1 MNEEEYQN
9 EEEENPQD
17 YEEYDQPKEG
27 YQQPQQSQQPPQ
39 QQQPQQP
46 PQQTQQQYAPY
57 QHPQQYQQ
65 RSLTETLSSDSMLMW
80 GVLIGVILLVIGV
93 ILNGSMFFVDSNNT
107 VQSLMGLSLIFLQ
120 LGGVLFVLFL
130 SMAAIFKEEL
140 SKYIKFG
147 LLIIVALV
155 MYALMNFMGSWSYL
169 YSGIT

>member
-27 YQQPQQSQQPPQ
+27 YQQPQQPSQ

-80 GVLIGVILLVIGV
+80 GILIGVILLVIGV
-93 ILNGSMFFVDSNNT
+93 IINGTMFFVDSNDT
-107 VQSLMGLSLIFLQ
+107 VKTLMGLSLIFLQ

-140 SKYIKFG
+140 SKYVKFG

-155 MYALMNFMGSWSYL
+155 MYALMNFMGNWSFL